1 MKSQS
6 HHASPPGLLVN
17 IKAVGIHR
25 WLRKVIRC
33 AYAYKILA
41 AARPPATE
49 DGSRESLEAG

>member
-1 MKSQS
+1 MLR
-6 HHASPPGLLVN
+6 LLACWL
-17 IKAVGIHR
+17 ISKPVGIHC

-41 AARPPATE
+41 AAPPHPKE